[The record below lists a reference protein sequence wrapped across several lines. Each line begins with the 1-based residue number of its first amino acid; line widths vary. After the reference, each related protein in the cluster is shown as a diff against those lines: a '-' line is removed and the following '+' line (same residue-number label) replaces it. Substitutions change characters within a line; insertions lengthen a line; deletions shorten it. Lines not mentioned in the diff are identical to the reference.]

1 MFIYFYLHLLTWYNH
16 LLKSNKYPYKFISM
30 SFTPDKTV
38 FGFSTCSFWN
48 YTDICWHFYNFL
60 LLKQLFPWNTTDF
73 PRNFQWQ
80 LCQYLGTVKTSL
92 AFSSNTLGNF
102 SCLLGLFHI
111 SLLLF
116 NIYLHLYTAVL
127 HNTYRQFSK
136 LSSFLLHLQRLLC
149 YFQKAHPTI
158 SADIFVSVTE
168 TFVLPRDIF
177 ILIFNMFY
185 PLYLHNEFILLCIT
199 YIQ

>member
-1 MFIYFYLHLLTWYNH
+1 MSLYFYLHLLTWYNH
-16 LLKSNKYPYKFISM
+16 LLKSNKYPYKLTSM
-30 SFTPDKTV
+30 SSTLDKTV

-60 LLKQLFPWNTTDF
+60 LLKQLLPWNTTDF
-73 PRNFQWQ
+73 PRNFQQQ
-80 LCQYLGTVKTSL
+80 LSQYLGTVKTSL
-92 AFSSNTLGNF
+92 AFSNNTLRN
-102 SCLLGLFHI
+102 SSYLLGLFHI
-111 SLLLF
+111 CLLLF

-127 HNTYRQFSK
+127 HNTDRQFSK
-136 LSSFLLHLQRLLC
+136 LSSCLLHLQRLLC

-158 SADIFVSVTE
+158 SADCFVSVTE

-185 PLYLHNEFILLCIT
+185 PLYLHNEFILLYIT